1 MKGLMY
7 EAVEFV
13 EVWGRVGGTPAVA
26 RPRVLGLFETQ
37 VAAAEAAR
45 SARAEFR
52 RGGRRD
58 FAWWVVR
65 AEGSPLA
72 EWIADAHSDKE
83 FVLDLLSGELI
94 EVT

>member
-1 MKGLMY
+1 MY

-26 RPRVLGLFETQ
+26 RPRVLGAFETP

-45 SARAEFR
+45 KCPGRVPKERPARFRMVGGAR
-52 RGGRRD
+52 RGL
-58 FAWWVVR
+58 
-65 AEGSPLA
+65 PLA

-83 FVLDLLSGELI
+83 FVLDLLSGELV